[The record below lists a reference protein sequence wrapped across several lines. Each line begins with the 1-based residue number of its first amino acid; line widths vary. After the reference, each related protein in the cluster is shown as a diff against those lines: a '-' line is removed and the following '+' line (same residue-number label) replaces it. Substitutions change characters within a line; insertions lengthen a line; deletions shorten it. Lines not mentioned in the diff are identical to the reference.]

1 MLPGPATILV
11 PSHMVEA
18 MKRRSRA
25 GRKPAKAQL
34 RGAIKRDSGAKSWV
48 GQPSEHDADH
58 CETDKRRGGSRV
70 ALEVAGEAPT
80 VADPGKRSLDDPA
93 FGKHDEAMQFIA
105 LDDRQLPGAGLGN
118 GGRGL
123 RPPVPGISE
132 DKLDEGEEAA
142 CAPIEDEQSAVAILH
157 SGRVDDDVQ
166 QQAERVDQ
174 DMPFAAGDLLGRI
187 KALRVK
193 RGAPF

>member
-1 MLPGPATILV
+1 M
-11 PSHMVEA
+11 
-18 MKRRSRA
+18 
-25 GRKPAKAQL
+25 
-34 RGAIKRDSGAKSWV
+34 
-48 GQPSEHDADH
+48 
-58 CETDKRRGGSRV
+58 
-70 ALEVAGEAPT
+70 
-80 VADPGKRSLDDPA
+80 ADPGERSLDDPA

-105 LDDRQLPGAGLGN
+105 LDDRQLPGAGLGD

-123 RPPVPGISE
+123 LPLVPGISE

-157 SGRVDDDVQ
+157 GGRVDDDVQ

-193 RGAPF
+193 RGAPFEPLWRFDCR

>member
-1 MLPGPATILV
+1 M
-11 PSHMVEA
+11 
-18 MKRRSRA
+18 
-25 GRKPAKAQL
+25 
-34 RGAIKRDSGAKSWV
+34 
-48 GQPSEHDADH
+48 DH
-58 CETDKRRGGSRV
+58 SETDERRGGSRV
-70 ALEVAGEAPT
+70 AFEVAGEAPI

-93 FGKHDEAMQFIA
+93 FGKHEEAMQFIA
-105 LDDRQLPGAGLGN
+105 LDNRQLPGAGLGD

-123 RPPVPGISE
+123 RPLVPGISE
-132 DKLDEGEEAA
+132 DTLDEGEEAA

-174 DMPFAAGDLLGRI
+174 DMALAARDLLGRI
-187 KALRVK
+187 KALRIK